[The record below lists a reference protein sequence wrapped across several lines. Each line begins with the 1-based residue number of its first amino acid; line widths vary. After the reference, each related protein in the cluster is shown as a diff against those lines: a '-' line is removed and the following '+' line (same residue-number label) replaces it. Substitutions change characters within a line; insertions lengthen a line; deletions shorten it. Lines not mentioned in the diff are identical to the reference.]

1 MERGDLRRD
10 EQGQEEST
18 PSSSNYNINNDNDNM
33 RNLGGIHT
41 MPLIREMKKYLQP
54 KSLFLPINLFPILE
68 LLGKL
73 ITAKDG
79 LP

>member
-1 MERGDLRRD
+1 
-10 EQGQEEST
+10 
-18 PSSSNYNINNDNDNM
+18 
-33 RNLGGIHT
+33 

-73 ITAKDG
+73 ITAKG
-79 LP
+79 ELPFQIPTRTMKADD